1 MSTDKSKR
9 DVPKDRQPDAGRD
22 QDGNPKVTIRK
33 KERLERKPP
42 KGSDEPKARQTGEAD
57 TPTDGSAA
65 DRSGE
70 ADALRSQMARLQA
83 DFSNFRRRTEEERL
97 EVAALARTDLAL
109 KLLPVI
115 DNFDRAAEHVPEAVK
130 EDPWYMGI
138 EGIRKQFADM
148 LAELGIERIE
158 AVGQPFDPELH
169 EALSHEPSDEFEK
182 DVASKELEAGYRMGD
197 TVVRPAKVQVSS
209 GKEKSH
215 E

>member
-1 MSTDKSKR
+1 MSTDKPKR
-9 DVPKDRQPDAGRD
+9 DAPKDRQPDAGRD
-22 QDGNPKVTIRK
+22 QGGNPKVTIRK

-42 KGSDEPKARQTGEAD
+42 KGSDEPKARQAGEAD
-57 TPTDGSAA
+57 TPAAGSTA
-65 DRSGE
+65 DRPGE
-70 ADALRSQMARLQA
+70 ADALRAQMARLQA

-130 EDPWYMGI
+130 EDPWYVGI

-169 EALSHEPSDEFEK
+169 EALSHEPSDEFGK
-182 DVASKELEAGYRMGD
+182 DTVSKELEAGYRMGD